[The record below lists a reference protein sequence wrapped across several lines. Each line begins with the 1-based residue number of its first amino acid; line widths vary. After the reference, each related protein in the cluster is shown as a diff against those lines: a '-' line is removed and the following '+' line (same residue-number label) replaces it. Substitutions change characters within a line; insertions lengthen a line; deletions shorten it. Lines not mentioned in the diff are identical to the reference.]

1 MIRDDGMHGNQG
13 VAFSTKNMTDLLPLN
28 RTSISVYIRYLSRTP
43 PPFLSS
49 QSTDYTVQPQGLSVT
64 VPVWDGPK
72 SHMTK

>member
-28 RTSISVYIRYLSRTP
+28 RTSISVYTIPFPNSTALSLIPKHR
-43 PPFLSS
+43 LHR
-49 QSTDYTVQPQGLSVT
+49 STQGLSVT